1 MPFASSKKKGDEH
14 DGMWAEVAKFNQL
27 LDYKIRLDN
36 AEQSKKKVELQKEY
50 LDVQIKAK

>member
-1 MPFASSKKKGDEH
+1 
-14 DGMWAEVAKFNQL
+14 MWAEVAKFNQL

>member
-1 MPFASSKKKGDEH
+1 MDKYRSVDATAQRMSANKSMPFTSIRKKADDQ

-36 AEQSKKKVELQKEY
+36 AE
-50 LDVQIKAK
+50 